1 MKNKSIGNRLLSLV
15 LCFCMALSLFSG
27 ISPMR
32 ANAAGTDGMITIELT
47 DSYGDGWNGN
57 AIEIYA
63 NEALLDTA
71 TINSGN
77 TGTWS
82 IAQDSHLTYTFK
94 WVSGDYADE
103 TSFVIYLGTEE
114 KLNARGDSYSTGDT
128 LLTVEPLC
136 SEPEFENGICLYC
149 GKSCTH
155 SFTDSVCT
163 ICGFACGTDKPH
175 GWNKGICSVCGTE
188 CGHDNWTDCICG
200 ICGYSCGSDG
210 LHSFADCVCTVCGFT
225 CGTHEPHN
233 WQNGVCTVCSL
244 NCAHASVTEGVCA
257 TCSGTCGVSFAH
269 RFNTDDLCTV
279 CGFVCFHTW
288 ESGRCTVC
296 GRNCAHESYEN
307 GFCTIC
313 EDYQAAVDADGDGYY
328 DIANGGNLYWFAREV
343 NGDNRTIYGELTA
356 DIVVNEGVLNA
367 DGTLKGDGSTLR
379 VWTPI
384 GTKKALSFKG
394 KFNGNDHSIS
404 GLYYSG
410 DSEYMGL
417 FGCVRDGRIENVGV
431 VDSYFSV
438 TGSLSEI
445 GAIAG
450 YLYNASNSEII
461 NCYNTGTVFGKYTT
475 GGVVG
480 LGQGGIVTGCYNTGW
495 VSGHGQTGGVISN
508 AENTMLSNCYN
519 TGRVESSSMSHAGG
533 VVGRY
538 SNKDKSVV
546 LSHCYNT
553 GDVVNTNSY
562 GGAGGIV
569 GNCTNHIENCYSTG
583 SVTAGRNAGGVAAL
597 LNVDGLTMTNCYYS
611 SDAFT
616 GGASGDPEDTLIN
629 CAGLPM
635 EKFLSGEVCWLLN
648 GSSSEGVWKQTLV
661 DDTLPGFSG
670 ETVYQVRGTYC
681 TGEEGTVY
689 SNTNASVAAVHKDEN
704 NDHLCDGC
712 GETASQC
719 RDWNKDHLCDVCSQ
733 VFSQHSG
740 GTATCSAKAIC
751 TVCGQEYGETDPAN
765 HDSGVAFDSNGF
777 CPKGCYA
784 PGVDTDGD
792 GYYEIGNAGQLYWFA
807 QLVNLKGE
815 VTAKAVLTADIDLGG
830 RTWYP
835 IGLYKDPAVPEG
847 ETLVVQYNGVIDGK
861 GHTVSNFK
869 AIGYGSQGLVGYSA
883 RNAIVR
889 NLGVINAEVSGWNA
903 GAVMAYMGTV
913 ENCYAIDCSITG
925 STDGS
930 TTVYVGAI
938 SGTQQ
943 SVVRNS
949 FAYNCTLTEGANNQ
963 AIIGAVGGNS
973 VSNSY
978 YGSIE
983 VSNGTLRSKEG
994 ETEMSQEQFA
1004 SGEVAYLLGEGWGQ
1018 SIGEQATPI
1027 LGGETVYY
1035 TYSSCD
1041 ETVMDMGYR
1050 NSTGRPDHTP
1060 GEDDGDCTTAI
1071 RCAICDAMVTEG
1083 NATHTP
1089 GEDDGDCT
1097 TDIKCA
1103 FCDVVTEEG
1112 KAAHDYQNGFCEV
1125 CEVYE
1130 EASCNADGYYEIDNG
1145 GKLFRFAQKVNSG
1158 ENANLILMNDIDLES
1173 REWTPMGSEEQP
1185 YTGVIDGN
1193 GYAIRNLYISESARD
1208 VGFIGKLSGGGVK
1221 NLTLSGTVSVETAVN
1236 GGILVGFMVDSALYN
1251 CYTSGSISITN
1262 AETYSTPGD
1271 TLGGIVG
1278 LSQHGIVLNC
1288 GTDATVSY
1296 ASTNESGGV
1305 YVGGVVG
1312 YLTAGYAAPI
1322 CILNSYSHSQITVTL
1337 SDFSGNPDYI
1347 GGIAGLLLDDAVN
1360 NYFCGSISVS
1370 QGEDILV
1377 GYAFGDAESNV
1388 TINETTY
1395 ELLVRRNYAPAGTNS
1410 LGGGDADIATFT
1422 EEELAATTGEAAL
1435 VSLLNEGLEDVAQ
1448 VIDAHSG
1455 ILTES
1460 EWAALFEKF
1469 GGEAC
1474 VARHWKVEDGKP
1486 VHCPEQMETCSCD
1499 ACGLTDHTW
1508 SEATCTAPKTCTV
1521 CGETDGDP
1529 IPHSTT
1535 ADGDKPAT
1543 CTSPA
1548 FCSVCGESYGEPDAD
1563 NHASTDFTYTYKL
1576 TQNFAEHEKF
1586 HACCGVSLGLEK
1598 HSYNGQTGCCNECG
1612 AEILI
1617 AVDVGSETPEY
1628 LTHVEYALRRGGF
1641 TATLLKNYTN
1651 TGSYKVA
1658 VKELLFAEGVT
1669 LTNNGTL
1676 ELLSFTYATIPT
1688 GITGGTVIVGG
1699 SSYTWNGEKYVCAQG
1714 THTEETIPGKAATCI
1729 ESGLSD
1735 GVICSVCGTILTKQE
1750 EIPAT
1755 GEHIFENGSC
1765 IYGCGTTN
1773 QCTVTF
1779 AGYGTE
1785 YLQSMTVESGSVI
1798 TLPCRWA
1805 DLFNM
1810 DGYVFAGYNTE
1821 EDGSGKTY
1829 MDCTAYSVTESVTL
1843 YAQWAEIAVG
1853 DVLLNSGE
1861 YVDTEGNITSTM
1873 PEGGYAYFNNG
1884 TLTLHDYNYEGEGYL
1899 FIHYPSSDDTV
1910 TSAVYY
1916 EMGDLKVLVEGEN
1929 TLHNPTDGGY
1939 GLRGRKNVNISG
1951 TGSIDL
1957 NANSTALCAG
1967 IDLILDGESLELSAT
1982 TPEYHTVYAIGDIT
1996 LNGGSISIYSGNFGI
2011 YAEGGNSHGNI
2022 TVNGGS
2028 LTIDS
2033 EQNGLEC
2040 LGAFIVTGGTV
2051 TISADLSAVY
2061 TYGGITIENVKLLVP
2076 ENGRV
2081 LQDGSAFF
2089 IVDSEGNT
2097 ATNVVIGEEH
2107 THIEEIIPGK
2117 EPTCG
2122 ETGLTE
2128 GVKCAVCGAILT
2140 KQEEIPALDHSY
2152 GEDGL
2157 CIHCGER
2164 GVYDIWIQDIR
2175 VTSTNAA
2182 DILGDLDEGA
2192 TVTYDAAS
2200 NTLYLNNATITGT
2213 EIGIKTLGDLNLHI
2227 TGNNLITPIAGGDQS
2242 IGIDVLTGLLT
2253 IDGTGSLTVQSGA
2266 ATSSYGILSGDLHVK
2281 GGTVTVAAGEGTISM
2296 GIKSSGKTTVT
2307 VDEGACLT
2315 ATGNPHGS
2323 FFGFGIMAQTIVNHG
2338 TLNTVAILTPNM
2350 DMNDFTEY
2358 LLVYGTASLEENCPA
2373 MGFYH
2378 ITQGAVLTIAEGVTM
2393 DMSHVTAD
2401 KIIAEGNITS
2411 NGTVI
2416 LPDSYSYSTIPTAI
2430 TGGTLT
2436 IGESSYIWNGEK
2448 YICVTHVDADN
2459 SGYCDTCNC
2468 QVETARLYSCSI
2480 SLKGNIAIN
2489 YYMILSDGVAADEN
2503 AYMQFTMADGEI
2515 IKLPVS
2521 RSVKTV
2527 LGDQT
2532 YYVFTCEVDAK
2543 EMTDQVISQ
2552 FFYRGG
2558 STQAYAYSVQTYA
2571 QNMLNKNPCEE
2582 LETLI
2587 KAMLHYGAASQI
2599 HFEYNT
2605 DKLANAG
2612 LEVPDYSNMTIQG
2625 FTSPESQG
2633 TDLAKLYATSLL
2645 LKSETTLRF
2654 FFQLDSS
2661 VETFSATYDG
2671 QSLEVLERG
2680 GLFYVDVVGIAAKDL
2695 DEYVTITISDGVNTA
2710 DVTFN
2715 PMSYCRSVYNNST
2728 GAFDRE
2734 LKDLVAALYLYNQAA
2749 NEYLKER

>member
-15 LCFCMALSLFSG
+15 LCFCMVLSLFSG
-27 ISPMR
+27 ISLMR
-32 ANAAGTDGMITIELT
+32 ANAAGTDGMITIDLT

-77 TGTWS
+77 TGTWTV
-82 IAQDSHLTYTFK
+82 AWDTHMTYTFK
-94 WVSGDYADE
+94 WVSGQYAEE
-103 TSFVIYLGTEE
+103 TSFVIYSGTEE

-128 LLTVEPLC
+128 LLTVEPIC
-136 SEPEFENGICLYC
+136 SEPEFENGICLHC
-149 GKSCTH
+149 GKPCTH
-155 SFTDSVCT
+155 SFKDSVCT
-163 ICGFACGTDKPH
+163 LCGF
-175 GWNKGICSVCGTE
+175 S
-188 CGHDNWTDCICG
+188 
-200 ICGYSCGSDG
+200 
-210 LHSFADCVCTVCGFT
+210 

-233 WQNGVCTVCSL
+233 WQNSICTVCKL
-244 NCAHASVTEGVCA
+244 NCP
-257 TCSGTCGVSFAH
+257 
-269 RFNTDDLCTV
+269 
-279 CGFVCFHTW
+279 
-288 ESGRCTVC
+288 
-296 GRNCAHESYEN
+296 HESHEN
-307 GFCTIC
+307 GFCSEC
-313 EDYQAAVDADGDGYY
+313 DSLLPAVDADGDGYY
-328 DIANGGNLYWFAREV
+328 DIANAGNLYWLAEEV
-343 NGDNRTIYGELTA
+343 NGGNASINAELIT
-356 DIVVNEGVLNA
+356 DIVVNETVLNA
-367 DGTLKGDGSTLR
+367 DGTLRENGNGLMS
-379 VWTPI
+379 WTAIGISRPI
-384 GTKKALSFKG
+384 PYSG
-394 KFNGNDHSIS
+394 KFNGNEYTIS
-404 GLYYSG
+404 GLYCAKNDAYA
-410 DSEYMGL
+410 GL
-417 FGCVRDGRIENVGV
+417 FGCVDGGTIEYVGV
-431 VDSYFSV
+431 VDSYFYTNAAFSYVGAVAARLDNNTDGKILHCFNSGTVWGRDNAGGVVASV
-438 TGSLSEI
+438 ESGTVTD
-445 GAIAG
+445 
-450 YLYNASNSEII
+450 
-461 NCYNTGTVFGKYTT
+461 CYNTGSVKGQNDTGGVIGYAQNATVANCYNSGMVMSPYGYI

-480 LGQGGIVTGCYNTGW
+480 CYTRND
-495 VSGHGQTGGVISN
+495 GVG
-508 AENTMLSNCYN
+508 TP
-519 TGRVESSSMSHAGG
+519 
-533 VVGRY
+533 
-538 SNKDKSVV
+538 
-546 LSHCYNT
+546 LSHCYNI
-553 GDVVNTNSY
+553 GDVVDTDGVAY
-562 GGAGGIV
+562 AGGIV
-569 GNCTNHIENCYSTG
+569 GSISGNMSDCYSTG
-583 SVTAGRNAGGVAAL
+583 SVRGGYTGGIVGIV
-597 LNVDGLTMTNCYYS
+597 NSSKSVVSDCYYNSDGFVGEVYGECHGTVTNC
-611 SDAFT
+611 
-616 GGASGDPEDTLIN
+616 I
-629 CAGLPM
+629 GLPM
-635 EKFLSGEVCWLLN
+635 EKFCSGEVCWLMN
-648 GSSSEGVWKQTLV
+648 GSSSEGLWKQTLETDSSPV
-661 DDTLPGFSG
+661 FAGG
-670 ETVYQVRGTYC
+670 TVYQVSGTYC
-681 TGEEGTVY
+681 TGEAITAY

-704 NDHLCDGC
+704 NDHLCDSC

-751 TVCGQEYGETDPAN
+751 TVCGQAYGETDPAN

-777 CPKGCYA
+777 CPKGCYEPA
-784 PGVDTDGD
+784 VDTDKD
-792 GYYEIGNAGQLYWFA
+792 GYYEIGKAGQLYWFA

-835 IGLYKDPAVPEG
+835 IGLYNDPAVPEG
-847 ETLVVQYNGVIDGK
+847 EPLVVQYNGVIDGK

-883 RNAIVR
+883 RNAIVK

-903 GAVMAYMGTV
+903 GAVMAYMGNV

-938 SGTQQ
+938 TGTQQ
-943 SVVRNS
+943 SFVRNC
-949 FAYNCTLTEGANNQ
+949 FAYNCTLSAGADEI
-963 AIIGAVGGNS
+963 ATIGAVGGYS

-983 VSNGTLRSKEG
+983 VSVGTLRSKQG

-1103 FCDVVTEEG
+1103 FCNAVVVEG
-1112 KAAHDYQNGFCEV
+1112 NAAHDYQNGFCEV
-1125 CEVYE
+1125 CEAYE
-1130 EASCNADGYYEIDNG
+1130 EASCNAAGYYEIDNG
-1145 GKLFRFAQKVNSG
+1145 GKLFRLAQKVNSG

-1208 VGFIGKLSGGGVK
+1208 VGFIGKLSDGGVK

-1262 AETYSTPGD
+1262 AETYSNQGD

-1288 GTDATVSY
+1288 GTDAGVSY
-1296 ASTNESGGV
+1296 ASTNKSGGI

-1322 CILNSYSHSQITVTL
+1322 CILNSYSHSQISVTL

-1347 GGIAGLLLDDAVN
+1347 GGIAGLLFDDAVN
-1360 NYFCGSISVS
+1360 NYFCGSISVP
-1370 QGEDILV
+1370 QREDILV
-1377 GYAFGDAESNV
+1377 GYAFGDVESNI

-1395 ELLVRRNYAPAGTNS
+1395 ELLVHRNYAPAGTNS

-1535 ADGDKPAT
+1535 ADGDKAAT
-1543 CTSPA
+1543 CTTPA
-1548 FCSVCGESYGEPDAD
+1548 YCSVCGESYGEPDAD
-1563 NHASTDFTYTYKL
+1563 NHTSTDYTYTYKL

-1586 HACCGVSLGLEK
+1586 HACCGTPLGWEK
-1598 HSYNGQTGCCNECG
+1598 HSYNEQTGCCNECG

-1617 AVDVGSETPEY
+1617 AVDVGGETIEY
-1628 LTHVEYALRRGGF
+1628 LTHVEYALRRGGS

-1729 ESGLSD
+1729 EPGLSD
-1735 GVICSVCGTILTKQE
+1735 GVICSVCGEILTKQE
-1750 EIPAT
+1750 EIPAN

-1779 AGYGTE
+1779 AGSGTD

-1798 TLPCRWA
+1798 TLPCRWT
-1805 DLFNM
+1805 DLFNL

-1821 EDGSGKTY
+1821 EDGSGETY
-1829 MDCTAYSVTESVTL
+1829 MDCTAYTVTESVTL
-1843 YAQWAEIAVG
+1843 YTQWAEIAVG

-1873 PEGGYAYFNNG
+1873 PQGGYAYFDNG
-1884 TLTLHDYNYEGEGYL
+1884 TLTLHDYVYEGEGYL
-1899 FIHYPSSDDTV
+1899 FIHYSDSGMTC
-1910 TSAVYY
+1910 TSVIHY
-1916 EMGDLKVLVEGEN
+1916 EMGDLKVVVEGEN
-1929 TLHNPTDGGY
+1929 SLTNTHDDSY
-1939 GLRGRKNVNISG
+1939 GLRSHGNMTVSGNGSLNLNTKGISLFSSMNLTVEGDALELTATTIGDDAIYAVGGITMNSG
-1951 TGSIDL
+1951 TV
-1957 NANSTALCAG
+1957 
-1967 IDLILDGESLELSAT
+1967 SLE
-1982 TPEYHTVYAIGDIT
+1982 
-1996 LNGGSISIYSGNFGI
+1996 SGNFAMN
-2011 YAEGGNSHGNI
+2011 AEGSTSIGNI
-2022 TVNGGS
+2022 TINGGI
-2028 LTIDS
+2028 LNMDS
-2033 EQNGLEC
+2033 ERNGLMC
-2040 LGAFIVTGGTV
+2040 MGAFIVTGGTV
-2051 TISADLSAVY
+2051 TISAGEGFDAVCA
-2061 TYGGITIENVKLLVP
+2061 YGGITIENVKLLAP
-2076 ENGRV
+2076 ENGKV
-2081 LQDGSAFF
+2081 MQSGSYFT
-2089 IVDSEGNT
+2089 IVDSMDNT
-2097 ATNVVIGEEH
+2097 AINVVIGKEH
-2107 THIEEIIPGK
+2107 AHTEEIIPGK
-2117 EPTCG
+2117 EPTCS

-2128 GVKCAVCGAILT
+2128 GVKCAVCGAILVE
-2140 KQEEIPALDHSY
+2140 QEEIPALDHSY

-2175 VTSTNAA
+2175 VTSANAA

-2213 EIGIKTLGDLNLHI
+2213 EIGIKTLGDLDLHI

-2242 IGIDVLTGLLT
+2242 IGIDVLIGLLT

-2315 ATGNPHGS
+2315 ATGNPDGP

-2338 TLNTVAILTPNM
+2338 ALNTIAILTPNM

-2378 ITQGAVLTIAEGVTM
+2378 ITRGAVLTIAEGVTM

-2468 QVETARLYSCSI
+2468 QMEITRLYSCSI

-2489 YYMILSDGVAADEN
+2489 YYMILSDSVAADEN
-2503 AYMQFTMADGEI
+2503 AYMQFTMVDGEI

-2527 LGDQT
+2527 LEGVT
-2532 YYVFTCEVDAK
+2532 FYVFTCEVDAM
-2543 EMTDQVISQ
+2543 EMTDQVVSQ
-2552 FFYRGG
+2552 FFYEGG
-2558 STQAYAYSVQTYA
+2558 STQEHAYSVQTYA
-2571 QNMLNKNPCEE
+2571 HNMLKNKSNEK

-2625 FTSPESQG
+2625 FETPESQG

-2645 LKSETTLRF
+2645 LMSETTLRF
-2654 FFQLDSS
+2654 FFRLDSS
-2661 VETFSATYDG
+2661 AETFSATYDG
-2671 QSLEVLERG
+2671 QSLEVLERD
-2680 GLFYVDVVGIAAKDL
+2680 GLYYVDVVGIAAKDL

-2710 DVTFN
+2710 DVTSN
-2715 PMSYCRSVYNNST
+2715 PMSYCRSVFNNST

-2749 NEYLKER
+2749 NEYFKES